1 MQPEGPY
8 RYTHALGGSPVGKA
22 WAAIDEQGRFV
33 TVAVLEA
40 AVAATP
46 GWREAFAAAADLLAT
61 SANPMPYTYAD
72 FSAAAPWVAYPAE
85 AGPGAE
91 KLFRALGV
99 DYTPA
104 PTVAPPTSAP
114 PVFSAPPSMSAPP
127 AFSAPPSVSAPP
139 VSGPPQPVSGG
150 PQAPWAVQSG
160 PIPGQLVSAAPHS
173 VSGVPTS
180 PGPVTSSPPA
190 AHTSPVS
197 GPGPDTLA
205 APPHDPFRSPTQRIR
220 PSSPR
225 KSRTGLWVG
234 IAALVVVL
242 VGGVGAVA
250 WRSFGGP
257 SEPTTASPAPTATA
271 TSGPTASLPTSPP
284 QQPGLEP
291 PRPGD
296 WPRWP
301 TFVESAAVH
310 TLNPDGLGITFR
322 APANWDCT
330 PGSRGEGQVEY
341 NCGAAIA
348 DNSEV
353 GGELIVREC
362 RDCKE
367 EQRAALRKAEEAWG
381 LQWRSAGQ
389 YVVLAET
396 VKLNGAERYAIV
408 VVAFWR
414 SSPDGAID
422 RQLVLR
428 MTGPPAYMND
438 IRRVVNSVRD
448 NARF

>member
-8 RYTHALGGSPVGKA
+8 RFTHALGGSPVGKA

-40 AVAATP
+40 TVAATP
-46 GWREAFAAAADLLAT
+46 GWREAFAGAADLLAQ
-61 SANPMPYTYAD
+61 SPDPVPYTYAD

-104 PTVAPPTSAP
+104 PMAAPPT
-114 PVFSAPPSMSAPP
+114 
-127 AFSAPPSVSAPP
+127 SAPPSVSAPP
-139 VSGPPQPVSGG
+139 VSAPPQPVSGG
-150 PQAPWAVQSG
+150 PQAPWAVQTG
-160 PIPGQLVSAAPHS
+160 PIPGQLVSATPHPI
-173 VSGVPTS
+173 SGVPVS
-180 PGPVTSSPPA
+180 PAAVTSAPPA
-190 AHTSPVS
+190 AHISPVS
-197 GPGPDTLA
+197 GPSADTFVPPVRV
-205 APPHDPFRSPTQRIR
+205 PPHDPFSSPAQRIR
-220 PSSPR
+220 PSQPR
-225 KSRTGLWVG
+225 PRRTGLWIG
-234 IAALVVVL
+234 IAALVVAL
-242 VGGVGAVA
+242 VGGGTAFA
-250 WRSFGGP
+250 LTGFEGKA
-257 SEPTTASPAPTATA
+257 EPTASPTPTGVVESGAT
-271 TSGPTASLPTSPP
+271 GSLPTAPP

-296 WPRWP
+296 WPKWP
-301 TFVESAAVH
+301 VFVENGAVRAQ
-310 TLNPDGLGITFR
+310 NPDGLGFKFL
-322 APANWDCT
+322 APANWECA
-330 PGSRGEGQVEY
+330 PGGSAEGQIEY
-341 NCGAAIA
+341 NCGASIGE
-348 DNSEV
+348 NSEI
-353 GGELIVREC
+353 GGELIVRDC

-367 EQRAALRKAEEAWG
+367 EQRDALRKAEEAWG
-381 LQWRSAGQ
+381 LQWRSAGP

-396 VKLNGAERYAIV
+396 VKLNGAQRYGIV

-414 SSPDGAID
+414 SDPDGAID

-428 MTGPPAYMND
+428 MTAPSTYMND